1 MNEVFMFAAFGGPA
15 ARAAVGMKKQKKRK
29 QKKEGDEEEEELATP
44 FSIFDKNE
52 MQAKMVCPLF
62 FLSSFNSPNGH
73 TCLPFFLFIPFH
85 SEKIKCRDRR
95 T

>member
-1 MNEVFMFAAFGGPA
+1 MFAAFGGPA

-29 QKKEGDEEEEELATP
+29 QKKEGDEEEELATP

-62 FLSSFNSPNGH
+62 FLSSFNFPNGR

-95 T
+95 A